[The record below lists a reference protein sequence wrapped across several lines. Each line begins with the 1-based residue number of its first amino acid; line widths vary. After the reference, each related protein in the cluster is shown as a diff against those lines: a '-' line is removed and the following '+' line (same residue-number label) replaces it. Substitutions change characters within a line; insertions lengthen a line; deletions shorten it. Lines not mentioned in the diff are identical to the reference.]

1 MPGPGIAGKP
11 ARTQGMLRSTAA
23 GFCATLVGVGLARFA
38 YTPLLP
44 AIIGAGWFD
53 ASSAAYLGA
62 ANLAGYLAGAL
73 LGRPMAARFDTVA
86 TLRAMMLLAA
96 LAFFAC
102 AYPLSLPWFFSWRL
116 LSGIAGGVLT
126 VVAAPAVL
134 AQVDPARRGVAG
146 GILFMGVGLGVAASG
161 TLVPRLLQIGL
172 RETWFGLGAIA
183 LLLTALAWKGWPQR
197 TVAAVH
203 GTRAVQGR
211 QALHAADPALAVS
224 TAKPTSATETLH
236 RAKLLL
242 LALWILYALH
252 AVAWMPHMIFLV
264 DYIARGLGQGL
275 QIGAQYWVWFGIGA
289 TIGPLAAGAIADRI
303 GFGLA
308 LRLAFVIELVG
319 VALPALHHEPV
330 WLIAS
335 SLSVGAFVTG
345 VVPLVLGRLHEL
357 LGHDPARRDAAWR
370 TATVCFAVVQAL
382 AAYGMSFLFSH
393 TQGNYP
399 LLFLIGAA
407 AMMVV
412 IGIDLATLMRNR
424 RNP

>member
-1 MPGPGIAGKP
+1 MPSPGIASAP
-11 ARTQGMLRSTAA
+11 VRAQGTLRSTAA

-44 AIIGAGWFD
+44 AIIGAGWFE

-73 LGRPMAARFDTVA
+73 LGRPMAARFGTVA

-146 GILFMGVGLGVAASG
+146 GILFMGVGMGVAASG
-161 TLVPRLLQIGL
+161 TLVPQLLKIGL
-172 RETWFGLGAIA
+172 RETWLGLGSIA
-183 LLLTALAWKGWPQR
+183 VLLTVLAWRGWPQGP
-197 TVAAVH
+197 AAAAKE
-203 GTRAVQGR
+203 TRAGS
-211 QALHAADPALAVS
+211 AADRALAMP
-224 TAKPTSATETLH
+224 TAESFPATGTSPR
-236 RAKLLL
+236 RANILL
-242 LALWILYALH
+242 LALWTLYALH

-264 DYIARGLGQGL
+264 DYVARGLGQGL

-289 TIGPLAAGAIADRI
+289 TVGPLAAGAIADRI

-330 WLIAS
+330 WLIVS

-357 LGHDPARRDAAWR
+357 LGRDPARRDAAWR

-393 TQGNYP
+393 TQGNYT

-407 AMMVV
+407 AMIAV
-412 IGIDLATLMRNR
+412 IGIDLATLVCKR